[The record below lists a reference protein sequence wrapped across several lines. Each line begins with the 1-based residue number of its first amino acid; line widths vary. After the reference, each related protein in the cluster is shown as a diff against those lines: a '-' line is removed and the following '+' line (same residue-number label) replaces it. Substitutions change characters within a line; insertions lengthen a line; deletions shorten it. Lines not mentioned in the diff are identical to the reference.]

1 MANSK
6 KRKTSYPLAILLSS
20 ISTIL
25 PIAGVI
31 YLIYVYMSQGKF
43 VEQFGDAARGS
54 MNIRLIIAIILA
66 IVSFV
71 QWMILK
77 QPLKN
82 MYQQAVQDN
91 EYDEFGVSKKKSYQN
106 LTRAEREA
114 MDLQKMADMERLLSS
129 SVLKKVIKQGSSNPE
144 EELNRL
150 VGIEP
155 VKQKTREMVARMR
168 FEQEARKESKKNRK
182 KPLPNN
188 GSMSGRHMVLYGSPG
203 TGKTTL
209 VRILTGFLYQYGYIK
224 ENKCVEIDGNFL
236 KAGAESATKTK
247 LIVQKAFDGVLFI
260 DEAYAIVE
268 GTGEFGKEVIATLIK
283 EMEDNRDR
291 FIVILAGYK
300 NDMKRLLDANEG
312 FKSRIKEYLNFPDY
326 TAPEM
331 LQIFELMA
339 QEQGFTVSPAAQRN
353 FNIRVEKERRLSSFG
368 NGRTARNIL
377 DESIDKHA
385 LNYGMGNLANCG
397 ENGLPIKEK
406 EVPYENRMRL
416 CGADVSTEVNENVL

>member
-1 MANSK
+1 
-6 KRKTSYPLAILLSS
+6 
-20 ISTIL
+20 
-25 PIAGVI
+25 
-31 YLIYVYMSQGKF
+31 
-43 VEQFGDAARGS
+43 
-54 MNIRLIIAIILA
+54 
-66 IVSFV
+66 
-71 QWMILK
+71 
-77 QPLKN
+77 
-82 MYQQAVQDN
+82 
-91 EYDEFGVSKKKSYQN
+91 
-106 LTRAEREA
+106 
-114 MDLQKMADMERLLSS
+114 MADMERLLSS

-155 VKQKTREMVARMR
+155 VKQKTREMVARMK
-168 FEQEARKESKKNRK
+168 FEQESKKSKKNRK
-182 KPLPNN
+182 KSLPSN

-291 FIVILAGYK
+291 FIVVLAGYK

-339 QEQGFTVSPAAQRN
+339 QEQGFTVSPAAQQN

-368 NGRTARNIL
+368 NGRTARNVL

-385 LNYGMGNLANCG
+385 LNYGMGILANCG
-397 ENGLPIKEK
+397 ENGLPVKEK

-416 CGADVSTEVNENVL
+416 CGVDVSTEVNENVL